1 MVIMSRDSRGVWY
14 PDDDEFDFLEGE
26 EIMSKQVVVREKK
39 VSHKGITIES
49 DAEGNVTVTSKEN
62 HLTFTEPEFIS
73 LVDTSSN
80 VIEWESTRKA
90 E

>member
-1 MVIMSRDSRGVWY
+1 MVSMSKNSQGVWY

-39 VSHKGITIES
+39 VSHKGFTIQS
-49 DAEGNVTVTSKEN
+49 DGEGNVTVTLKEKQ
-62 HLTFTEPEFIS
+62 LQFTEAEF
-73 LVDTSSN
+73 LAFVDTSTN

>member
-1 MVIMSRDSRGVWY
+1 MARNSSGEWY
-14 PDDDEFDFLEGE
+14 PDDEFFEHLNGE

-39 VSHKGITIES
+39 VSHKGVTIQS
-49 DAEGNVTVTSKEN
+49 DSEGNVTVTSKEKE
-62 HLTFTEPEFIS
+62 LQFSEAEFLS
-73 LVDTSSN
+73 FVDTSTN

>member
-1 MVIMSRDSRGVWY
+1 MTVDNYGHWF
-14 PDDDEFDFLEGE
+14 DADEFFEHLNGE

-39 VSHKGITIES
+39 VSHKGVTIQS
-49 DAEGNVTVTSKEN
+49 DSEGNVTVTSKEKE
-62 HLTFTEPEFIS
+62 LQFSEAEFLS
-73 LVDTSSN
+73 FVDTSTN